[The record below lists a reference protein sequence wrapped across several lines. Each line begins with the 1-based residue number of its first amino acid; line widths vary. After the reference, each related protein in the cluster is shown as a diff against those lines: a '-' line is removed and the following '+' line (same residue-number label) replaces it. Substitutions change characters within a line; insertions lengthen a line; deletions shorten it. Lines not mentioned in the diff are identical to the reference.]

1 MTIFRKLILTLVV
14 SLALFGLAVFAMLA
28 WQRDNEL
35 HAAEAQTAT
44 REMSRLLSI
53 VLYQQQMLTD
63 RARDYATWD
72 LAYDFAAAGVRND
85 VWEEITINT
94 FQSAHVDF
102 VEILAPDGAILLS
115 QAYNNDTGLA
125 EGSPTN
131 LVARLDEA
139 GWLKGEA
146 DGTWQP
152 GCSSGFARLAPGIA
166 RIASCPIL
174 HTDRSGPIAGYMVFG
189 SYLDEDDL
197 ANLTELF
204 GSHILLHPLDAGE
217 ALTPEAEAG
226 LAELSTGQSISVHF
240 GDTTMAIFTL
250 LPGIGGQ
257 PIGLLELDQ
266 ERLLDQ
272 VFGGAIV
279 TIGWIVLG
287 SSALC
292 GLIII
297 GLMYGLVF
305 RRLGRLRDQVQVAAA
320 QGILAAPLAV
330 SGKDELATLAE
341 AVNRLLEG
349 FQLTHRDWQQ
359 TRVAMLELARFP
371 EQNPTPVLRIAADGN
386 VVYSNP
392 AGTAMLRGMT
402 EHAEDPEQLLGDW
415 QRDVAEALVSGET
428 FSHEYSVSG
437 RLFECSFVPFQVAGY
452 VNVYT
457 VDITDRRKAE
467 IELRDERDFAHHV
480 MRTMGQGLTITDDT
494 NRYVFVNPAF
504 TQIVGREASAVIGAS
519 PTDFIVADDH
529 PLLAQIRAR
538 RLRGEIATS
547 EVRHVR
553 PDGAIVHTLLTSAP
567 RWRDGVVIGS
577 ISVITDLTER
587 KQVEDRMHTLNTE
600 LEARVKVRTLE
611 LATANQA
618 LEQERALLAQ
628 RVDERT
634 ADLSAANAALARA
647 ARLKDEFLANMSHEL
662 RTPLNTV
669 LGMAESIAEG
679 IFGPVTDDQSEA
691 LGNIAESGRHLLAL
705 INDILDLSKIEAGR
719 FQIHTDTVDPV
730 AVCEASLRMI
740 RQAAMRKDLR
750 LEATLPA
757 EIGAVRADPRRL
769 KQMLVNLLSNAVK
782 FTPEGGALGLELQPD
797 PESEQMRFVVWDTGI
812 GIAPD
817 DLARLFQPFTQ
828 LDSKLSRQYEGTGL
842 GLSLVSRMA
851 ELHGGGVTV
860 DSQPGQGSRFTI
872 TLPWHPGAELDDLG
886 DGATPLELTLPVTA
900 TLTPSTLSALLLVV
914 DDNDQN
920 VDLLAT
926 YFAARGYR
934 VIAARNGREALERV
948 DGGRPDLVL
957 MDVQMPELDGLE
969 ATRAWRAIELERGLP
984 RTPIIAL
991 TALALTGD
999 AERCLQAG
1007 MDRYI
1012 TKPVALRELETEI
1025 TRLLNVFVS

>member
-1 MTIFRKLILTLVV
+1 MTIFRKLILTLLA
-14 SLALFGLAVFAMLA
+14 SLVLFGLAVFAMLA

-35 HAAEAQTAT
+35 HEAEAQTAT
-44 REMSRLLSI
+44 REMSRLLSF
-53 VLYQQQMLTD
+53 VLYQQEMLTD

-72 LAYDFAAAGVRND
+72 LSHAFATAGIRD
-85 VWEEITINT
+85 DAWEEISINT

-102 VEILAPDGAILLS
+102 VEVLAPDGAILLS
-115 QAYNNDTGLA
+115 QAFNNDTGLA
-125 EGSPTN
+125 EEPPTN
-131 LVARLDEA
+131 LVARLSEA
-139 GWLKGEA
+139 GWLEG
-146 DGTWQP
+146 GTDTARQP
-152 GCSSGFARLAPGIA
+152 GCSSGFARLATGIA

-174 HTDRSGPIAGYMVFG
+174 HTDRSGPVAGFMVFG

-197 ANLTELF
+197 SNLTELF
-204 GSHILLHPLDAGE
+204 GAHILLHPLDARDT
-217 ALTPEAEAG
+217 LSPEAASG
-226 LAELSTGQSISVHF
+226 LADLNAGRSISVRF
-240 GDTTMAIFTL
+240 SDTTMSIFTL

-320 QGILAAPLAV
+320 QGTLAAPLEV
-330 SGKDELATLAE
+330 KGKDELSTLAE

-371 EQNPTPVLRIAADGN
+371 EQNPTPVLRIGADGN

-392 AGTAMLRGMT
+392 AGTAMLRAMT
-402 EHAEDPEQLLGDW
+402 EHAEDPEQLLSAW
-415 QRDVAEALVSGET
+415 QHDVAAALATGEPQPR
-428 FSHEYSVSG
+428 EYSVTG

-457 VDITDRRKAE
+457 VDITEKRKAE
-467 IELRDERDFAHHV
+467 VELRDERDFAHHV
-480 MRTMGQGLTITDDT
+480 MRTMGQGLTITDDQ
-494 NRYVFVNPAF
+494 NRYVYVNPAF
-504 TQIVGREASAVIGAS
+504 AQIVGRDAKDVIDSS

-538 RLRGEIATS
+538 RLRGEVTTS

-567 RWRDGVVIGS
+567 RWRDGVVIGA

-587 KQVEDRMHTLNTE
+587 KQVEDRMHTLNAE
-600 LEARVKVRTLE
+600 LEARVKDRTIE

-618 LEQERALLAQ
+618 LEHERALLTQ

-634 ADLSAANAALARA
+634 ADLSAANSALARA

-679 IFGPVTDDQSEA
+679 IFGPVTDDQNEA

-719 FQIHTDTVDPV
+719 FQIHADTVDPL
-730 AVCEASLRMI
+730 AVCQASLRMI
-740 RQAAMRKDLR
+740 RQAAQHKSLR
-750 LEATLPA
+750 LETALPDEA
-757 EIGAVRADPRRL
+757 GAVRADPRRL

-782 FTPEGGALGLELQPD
+782 FTPEGGAVGLELVPD
-797 PESEQMRFVVWDTGI
+797 AENEQMRFTVWDTGI

-872 TLPWHPGAELDDLG
+872 SLPWRPGAEADDLG
-886 DGATPLELTLPVTA
+886 DESTAVELTLPVTA
-900 TLTPSTLSALLLVV
+900 TLAPSALSALLLIV

-926 YFAARGYR
+926 YFSARGYR
-934 VIAARNGREALERV
+934 VVVARNGREALERV

-969 ATRAWRAIELERGLP
+969 ATRAWRAIETERGLQ

-999 AERCLQAG
+999 EERCLQAG

-1012 TKPVALRELETEI
+1012 TKPVALRELESEI
-1025 TRLLNVFVS
+1025 ARLLTVMVS